1 MTNTEAKVR
10 RYEGYLR
17 TRGGWE
23 DEQRQWYVPAAD
35 HDAAIASLRDQLQA
49 SQVAE
54 QMASDD
60 VRAYAARIR
69 LAVEALKNIQ
79 AGYDGYGFTGVNE
92 ALAAIGEVPQR

>member
-10 RYEGYLR
+10 RYDSMGF
-17 TRGGWE
+17 E
-23 DEQRQWYVPAAD
+23 DELGLYVRFAD

-60 VRAYAARIR
+60 VRGLKQRLR

-79 AGYDGYGFTGVNE
+79 AGYDGYGFTGVNA
-92 ALAAIGEVPQR
+92 ALAAIGEVPSE